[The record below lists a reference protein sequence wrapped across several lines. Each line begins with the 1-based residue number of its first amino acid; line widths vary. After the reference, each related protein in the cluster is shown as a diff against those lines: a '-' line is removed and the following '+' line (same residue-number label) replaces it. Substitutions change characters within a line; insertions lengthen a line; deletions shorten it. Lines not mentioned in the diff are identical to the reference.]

1 MQSASVAPYTGLPPF
16 LAPEPIKAVSTY
28 NAVAKDDTILPLLF
42 TSLKLRQLVLKN
54 RIVVSPMCMYSCVDG
69 LINMWHVASLSQF
82 AIHGAGLIL
91 IEATGVTP
99 NGRISTGCTGLWNDE
114 QMIAIKDLASFCH
127 TQGAKLGIQ
136 LAHAGRKAGYYSPF
150 LDKSKQVHP
159 TIAPEEHGGWPNNI
173 IAPSAIQGW
182 PSDGVPREATLDDI
196 AEVIK
201 AFGAAARRSEA
212 AGLDVV
218 EIHGAHGYLINEFLS
233 ELTNKRTDRY
243 GGSFENRIRL
253 LLEICQE
260 VRTYWPNEKPLF
272 VRLSCSDWAEGGW
285 TSEDTVKLSAI
296 LVDVGVDLIDCSSG
310 GNVPS
315 GTISPVHP
323 HGAGWNVPF
332 AEAIK
337 TNVPN
342 MYVGAVGGISDP
354 LYAESI
360 LQEGKV
366 DLVLMAREFLRNPTW
381 VGKAAEVLNV
391 AVDLPVQY
399 RRAAKLAAT
408 K

>member
-1 MQSASVAPYTGLPPF
+1 MDWTDPAFS
-16 LAPEPIKAVSTY
+16 K
-28 NAVAKDDTILPLLF
+28 
-42 TSLKLRQLVLKN
+42 
-54 RIVVSPMCMYSCVDG
+54 
-69 LINMWHVASLSQF
+69 WHVASLSQF
-82 AIHGAGLIL
+82 AIHGAGLII

-260 VRTYWPNEKPLF
+260 TEV
-272 VRLSCSDWAEGGW
+272 

-342 MYVGAVGGISDP
+342 MYV
-354 LYAESI
+354 
-360 LQEGKV
+360 EGKV